1 MFAVLTIDEAAPMKF
16 AMVELVRFNLRDAR
30 EPAPL
35 LPVIS
40 LACRMPLCP
49 PCYPLII
56 ESAIS
61 FVVFALL
68 VVLRTR
74 ITPRKSLII
83 QDEITNFSTE
93 PELVL
98 P

>member
-40 LACRMPLCP
+40 LACRMP
-49 PCYPLII
+49 
-56 ESAIS
+56 
-61 FVVFALL
+61 
-68 VVLRTR
+68 
-74 ITPRKSLII
+74 
-83 QDEITNFSTE
+83 
-93 PELVL
+93 
-98 P
+98 